1 MKKHLIVISLV
12 FAVAALALLAGCSN
26 SDSASSDPV
35 VAEAESCFE
44 CHTGDTMLGNKILG
58 AKAQYVNSG
67 HYNGP
72 RTLDPNYVSTG
83 HTWLFH
89 GSNAMYTNGSP
100 CSNCHTH
107 QGFVEFVATGTIP
120 NIGAA
125 SQPGCFTCHEPH
137 ETGDFVLRTQTAV
150 TLVDGVTVFDKGKG
164 NLCAKCHQSR
174 TKVGSGVTATNT
186 SLVSGFPGLIAGSPY
201 SVTPSTT
208 APKNFQRWSS
218 SSGMHHGP
226 QADFITGANN
236 WVYTKTTVTY
246 QGVSKHYSTTAAPDS
261 CVACHMFEPAG
272 RLGGT
277 LQLGGHGMY
286 LTGDVH
292 GTETDIVAVCKTCHV
307 STGPGSNWPTA
318 VTATTFEDSNHT
330 EGDIDGDGSTDDILV
345 EIDHLKKALLTY
357 FGESS
362 NFLTLSYTLDG
373 NKNYTGY
380 SLAASTDGEAPV
392 TDVATGLDY
401 IPGST
406 YEWSRDWEFNGFSP
420 TAVDFGVILIPDAY
434 PAMNKW
440 QSQSFWNFK
449 YFMEDRS
456 GGIHNPMYAA
466 QTLYDAVMNLN
477 DNGVA
482 KAVYGMG
489 SHASASGLGTRPQ

>member
-1 MKKHLIVISLV
+1 
-12 FAVAALALLAGCSN
+12 
-26 SDSASSDPV
+26 
-35 VAEAESCFE
+35 
-44 CHTGDTMLGNKILG
+44 
-58 AKAQYVNSG
+58 
-67 HYNGP
+67 
-72 RTLDPNYVSTG
+72 
-83 HTWLFH
+83 
-89 GSNAMYTNGSP
+89 
-100 CSNCHTH
+100 
-107 QGFVEFVATGTIP
+107 
-120 NIGAA
+120 
-125 SQPGCFTCHEPH
+125 
-137 ETGDFVLRTQTAV
+137 
-150 TLVDGVTVFDKGKG
+150 
-164 NLCAKCHQSR
+164 
-174 TKVGSGVTATNT
+174 
-186 SLVSGFPGLIAGSPY
+186 
-201 SVTPSTT
+201 
-208 APKNFQRWSS
+208 
-218 SSGMHHGP
+218 MHHGP

-261 CVACHMFEPAG
+261 CVTCHMFEPAG

-292 GTETDIVAVCKTCHV
+292 GSEKDIIDVCKTCHV
-307 STGPGSNWPTA
+307 STGPGSNWPTV

-330 EGDIDGDGSTDDILV
+330 EGDIDGDGFTDDILV

-357 FGESS
+357 FGESD

-380 SLAASTDGEAPV
+380 SLFAATDGEAPV
-392 TDVATGLDY
+392 TDVHGGDY

-420 TAVDFGVILIPDAY
+420 VAVDFGVTLIPDAY

-456 GGIHNPMYAA
+456 AGIHNPKYAA
-466 QTLYDAVMNLN
+466 QILYDALKNLF
-477 DNGVA
+477 DNGVLTNVCF
-482 KAVYGMG
+482 KPTD
-489 SHASASGLGTRPQ
+489 HALGTRPQ